1 MSLLLN
7 VLSYY
12 CYSQFIRLIMCSEI
26 GHFHRAVIS
35 ITIKYDFKHLGR
47 SGALATGEDIEN
59 EASQRKQLEVR
70 SFQGLVSRITE
81 PTIQGIGGREQN
93 TVCHKRMAGKRRLA
107 ISYYHFRQKL
117 YIHYTN
123 IDQ

>member
-7 VLSYY
+7 ALSC
-12 CYSQFIRLIMCSEI
+12 CYSQFIGLIMCSEI
-26 GHFHRAVIS
+26 GYFHCAVIS
-35 ITIKYDFKHLGR
+35 TMIKYDFKHLGR
-47 SGALATGEDIEN
+47 SRALAIGEDIEN
-59 EASQRKQLEVR
+59 EASQRKQPEVC
-70 SFQGLVSRITE
+70 SFQGLVSRIIE
-81 PTIQGIGGREQN
+81 PTIKGIGGREQN

-107 ISYYHFRQKL
+107 ISYYHLRQKL